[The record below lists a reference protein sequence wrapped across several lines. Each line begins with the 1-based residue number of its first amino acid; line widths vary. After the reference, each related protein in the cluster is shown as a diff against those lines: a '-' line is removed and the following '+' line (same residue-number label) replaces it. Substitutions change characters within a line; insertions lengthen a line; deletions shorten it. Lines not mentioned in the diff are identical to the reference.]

1 MEIKEVTDDLSN
13 LHHASLE
20 NMCQNFLSYRAE
32 PVNQDSNSA
41 TTPLSLQKGKYTSI
55 KHLVIHSTNQL
66 INQHAQSINQ
76 PINQSTNQPINQ
88 SINQSINNI
97 KKSMHQ
103 SLN

>member
-1 MEIKEVTDDLSN
+1 MEIKEVTDDLSS

-66 INQHAQSINQ
+66 INQHGQS
-76 PINQSTNQPINQ
+76 INQSTNQPIN
-88 SINQSINNI
+88 
-97 KKSMHQ
+97 
-103 SLN
+103 